1 MDSNQKLLIIV
12 ESPSKTK
19 TIQKFVPNASV
30 IASVGHFKDLAK
42 NDLSIDIDNDFA
54 MKFETIK
61 GKNKFLQ
68 ELRKEAKKADR
79 ILIATDPDREGEAI
93 AFDIASSIKESSERI
108 DFNEITKSAVM
119 KAIENPRTI
128 NLSLVD
134 AQRARRAIDRIVGFT
149 FSPVLWKTLR
159 NVKGSGL
166 SAGRV
171 QSVALKLLVDKEKDR
186 NRFVKNRYHEITV
199 SLLPNGGKDE
209 FLSKLISVNSQN
221 VATGED
227 FDKYSNKLNKSD
239 LMVIGEEESKKI
251 LSQIESKDTHW
262 IVDTLETKPTKS
274 SSPPP
279 FTTSTL
285 QQESSR
291 RLGFSPKKTMSV
303 AQKLYEQGFI
313 TYMRTD
319 STSLSNEGLNAARE
333 FILKEIGDDYLSQNP
348 LSYANKIANAQEAHE
363 AIRPAGSTF
372 NAPQALNLEPSQ
384 EKLYGLILSR
394 TLASQ
399 MKSARY
405 ERTNVIISKGDL
417 KFASAGNVTVFEGY
431 TRAYN
436 LYTQK
441 GFDKSDAFLP
451 NLALQQELD
460 LMKSESIEKFTTP
473 PRRFSE
479 AMLVKE
485 MESRGIGRPS
495 TYSSII
501 DKLYN
506 RDYAINKNKA
516 IIPTYLG
523 IAVSQLLENHYS
535 DLFNEAFTAGMEE
548 RLDSISRSEDSYLE
562 ALNNFYFGTK
572 NFSGVANLLDR
583 EIDIIKACSVNSS
596 SGHLIR
602 IGKYGPYIE
611 EADGNIT
618 IPNEL
623 MFGDLSE
630 EEIDKIKD
638 MTLEDNIVGTTDS
651 GEKILLKSGKYGP
664 YLETGNEKKRQ
675 SIPKMYRDILMT
687 EELAKELIGLPKLLG
702 LHPEFKENIMLY
714 FGPYGPYLKYGKK
727 NISIKNNENPLSLS
741 LSEAIQLIS
750 EGNKTYEPTSLG
762 KHPDTG
768 NELIIKSGRYGPY
781 ITDGKRNISLKGK
794 DIDSFSLEEGIA
806 LFDE

>member
-30 IASVGHFKDLAK
+30 IASVGHFKDLVK
-42 NDLSIDIDNDFA
+42 NDLSIDIDNDFS

-68 ELRKEAKKADR
+68 ELNNESKKADR

-108 DFNEITKSAVM
+108 DFNEITKSAVI
-119 KAIENPRTI
+119 KAIENPRQI

-186 NRFVKNRYHEITV
+186 NRFVKNKYHEITV
-199 SLLPNGGKDE
+199 SLLAGGEKE
-209 FLSKLISVNSQN
+209 GFLSKLVSVNGQN

-227 FDKYSNKLNKSD
+227 FDKYSNKLYKSD
-239 LMVIGEEESKKI
+239 LMIIGEDKSTDI
-251 LSQIESKDTHW
+251 LSEINSNESQW
-262 IVDTLETKPTKS
+262 IVDSLETKPTKS
-274 SSPPP
+274 SPPPP

-319 STSLSNEGLNAARE
+319 STSLSSEGLNAARE
-333 FILKEIGDDYLSQNP
+333 FIVKEIGNDYLSNKP
-348 LSYANKIANAQEAHE
+348 LSYSNKIANAQEAHE
-363 AIRPAGSTF
+363 AIRPAGSSFTS
-372 NAPQALNLEPSQ
+372 PGTLSLEPSQ

-399 MKSARY
+399 MKTARY
-405 ERTNVIISKGDL
+405 ERTNVIIAKGGL
-417 KFASAGNVTVFEGY
+417 KFASSGNVTVFDGF

-436 LYTQK
+436 LFAHK
-441 GFDKSDAFLP
+441 GFDKSDSFLP
-451 NLALQQELD
+451 NLNLKQELGFV
-460 LMKSESIEKFTTP
+460 KSESIEKFTAP

-485 MESRGIGRPS
+485 MESKGIGRPS

-523 IAVSQLLENHYS
+523 IAVSQLLDNHYS

-548 RLDSISRSEDSYLE
+548 RLDSISRTEDTYLDV
-562 ALNNFYFGTK
+562 LKSFYFGNK
-572 NFSGVANLLDR
+572 EFSGVSNLLDR
-583 EIDIIKACSVNSS
+583 EIDIVKACSIDSS
-596 SGHLIR
+596 SGHLVR

-611 EADGNIT
+611 EAEGNIT

-630 EEIDKIKD
+630 EEIHKIKN
-638 MTLEDNIVGTTDS
+638 MSIEDNVVGTTDS

-664 YLETGNEKKRQ
+664 YLETDNEKKRQ

-687 EELAKELIGLPKLLG
+687 EELAKDLIDLPKLLG
-702 LHPEFKENIMLY
+702 VHPESKENIMLY

-727 NISIKNNENPLSLS
+727 NISIKNAQDPLSIS
-741 LSEAIQLIS
+741 LSEAIRLIS

-762 KHPDTG
+762 KHPDSG
-768 NELIIKSGRYGPY
+768 KELIIKSGRYGPY

-794 DIDSFSLEEGIA
+794 DIESLSLEEGIA

>member
-30 IASVGHFKDLAK
+30 IASVGHFKDLVK
-42 NDLSIDIDNDFA
+42 NDLSIDIDNDFS

-68 ELRKEAKKADR
+68 ELNNESKKADR

-108 DFNEITKSAVM
+108 DFNEITKSAVI
-119 KAIENPRTI
+119 KAIENPRQI

-186 NRFVKNRYHEITV
+186 NRFVKNKYHEITV
-199 SLLPNGGKDE
+199 SLLAGGEKE
-209 FLSKLISVNSQN
+209 GFLSKLVSVNGQN

-227 FDKYSNKLNKSD
+227 FDKYSNKLYKSD
-239 LMVIGEEESKKI
+239 LMIIGEDKSTDI
-251 LSQIESKDTHW
+251 LSEINSNESQW
-262 IVDTLETKPTKS
+262 IVDSLETKPTKS
-274 SSPPP
+274 SPPPP

-319 STSLSNEGLNAARE
+319 STSLSSEGLNAARE
-333 FILKEIGDDYLSQNP
+333 FILKEIGNDYLSNKP
-348 LSYANKIANAQEAHE
+348 LSYSNKIANAQEAHE
-363 AIRPAGSTF
+363 AIRPAGSSFTS
-372 NAPQALNLEPSQ
+372 PGTLSLEPSQ

-399 MKSARY
+399 MKTARY
-405 ERTNVIISKGDL
+405 ERTNVIIAKGGL
-417 KFASAGNVTVFEGY
+417 KFASSGNVTVFDGF

-436 LYTQK
+436 LFAHK
-441 GFDKSDAFLP
+441 GFDKSDSFLP
-451 NLALQQELD
+451 NLNLKQELGFV
-460 LMKSESIEKFTTP
+460 KSESIEKFTAP

-485 MESRGIGRPS
+485 MESKGIGRPS

-523 IAVSQLLENHYS
+523 IAVSQLLDNHYS

-548 RLDSISRSEDSYLE
+548 RLDSISRTEDTYLDV
-562 ALNNFYFGTK
+562 LKSFYFGNK
-572 NFSGVANLLDR
+572 EFSGVSNLLDR
-583 EIDIIKACSVNSS
+583 EIDIVKACSIDSS
-596 SGHLIR
+596 SGHLVR

-611 EADGNIT
+611 EAEGNIT

-630 EEIDKIKD
+630 EEIHKIKN
-638 MTLEDNIVGTTDS
+638 MSIEDNVVGTTDS

-664 YLETGNEKKRQ
+664 YLETDNEKKRQ

-687 EELAKELIGLPKLLG
+687 EELAKDLMDLPKLLG
-702 LHPEFKENIMLY
+702 VHPESKENIMLY

-727 NISIKNNENPLSLS
+727 NISIKNAQDPLSIS
-741 LSEAIQLIS
+741 LSEAIRLIS

-762 KHPDTG
+762 KHPDSG
-768 NELIIKSGRYGPY
+768 KELIIKSGRYGPY

-794 DIDSFSLEEGIA
+794 DIESLSLEEGIA

>member
-30 IASVGHFKDLAK
+30 IASVGHFKDLVK
-42 NDLSIDIDNDFA
+42 NDLSIDIDNDFS

-68 ELRKEAKKADR
+68 ELNNESKKADR

-108 DFNEITKSAVM
+108 DFNEITKSAVI
-119 KAIENPRTI
+119 KAIENPRQI

-186 NRFVKNRYHEITV
+186 NRFVKNKYHEITV
-199 SLLPNGGKDE
+199 SLLAGGEKE
-209 FLSKLISVNSQN
+209 GFLSKLVSVNGQN

-227 FDKYSNKLNKSD
+227 FDKYSNKLYKSD
-239 LMVIGEEESKKI
+239 LMIIGEDKSTDI
-251 LSQIESKDTHW
+251 LSEINSNESQW
-262 IVDTLETKPTKS
+262 IVDSLETKPTKS
-274 SSPPP
+274 SPPPP

-319 STSLSNEGLNAARE
+319 STSLSSEGLNAARE
-333 FILKEIGDDYLSQNP
+333 FILKEIGNDYLSNKP
-348 LSYANKIANAQEAHE
+348 LSYSNKIANAQEAHE
-363 AIRPAGSTF
+363 AIRPAGSSFTS
-372 NAPQALNLEPSQ
+372 PGTLSLEPSQ

-399 MKSARY
+399 MKTARY
-405 ERTNVIISKGDL
+405 ERTNVIIAKGGL
-417 KFASAGNVTVFEGY
+417 KFASSGNVTVFDGF

-436 LYTQK
+436 LFAHK
-441 GFDKSDAFLP
+441 GFDKSDSFLP
-451 NLALQQELD
+451 NLNLKQELGFV
-460 LMKSESIEKFTTP
+460 KSESIEKFTTP

-485 MESRGIGRPS
+485 MESKGIGRPS

-523 IAVSQLLENHYS
+523 IAVSQLLDNHYS

-548 RLDSISRSEDSYLE
+548 RLDSISRTEDTYLDV
-562 ALNNFYFGTK
+562 LKSFYFGNK
-572 NFSGVANLLDR
+572 EFSGVSNLLDR
-583 EIDIIKACSVNSS
+583 EIDIVKACSIDSS
-596 SGHLIR
+596 SGHLVR

-611 EADGNIT
+611 EAEGNIT

-630 EEIDKIKD
+630 EEIHKIKN
-638 MTLEDNIVGTTDS
+638 MSIEDNVVGTTDS

-664 YLETGNEKKRQ
+664 YLETDNEKKRQ

-687 EELAKELIGLPKLLG
+687 EELAKDLIDLPKLLG
-702 LHPEFKENIMLY
+702 VHPESKENIMLY

-727 NISIKNNENPLSLS
+727 NISIKNAQDPLSIS
-741 LSEAIQLIS
+741 LSEAIRLIS

-762 KHPDTG
+762 KHPDSG
-768 NELIIKSGRYGPY
+768 KELIIKSGRYGPY

-794 DIDSFSLEEGIA
+794 DIESLSLEEGIA

>member
-30 IASVGHFKDLAK
+30 IASVGHFKDLVK
-42 NDLSIDIDNDFA
+42 NDLSIDIDNDFS

-68 ELRKEAKKADR
+68 ELNNESKKADR

-108 DFNEITKSAVM
+108 DFNEITKSAVI
-119 KAIENPRTI
+119 KAIENPRQI

-186 NRFVKNRYHEITV
+186 NRFVKNKYHEITV
-199 SLLPNGGKDE
+199 SLLAGGEKE
-209 FLSKLISVNSQN
+209 GFLSKLVSVNGQN

-227 FDKYSNKLNKSD
+227 FDKYSNKLYKSD
-239 LMVIGEEESKKI
+239 LMIIGEDKSTDI
-251 LSQIESKDTHW
+251 LSEINSNESQW
-262 IVDTLETKPTKS
+262 IVDSLETKPTKS
-274 SSPPP
+274 SPPPP

-319 STSLSNEGLNAARE
+319 STSLSSEGLNAARE
-333 FILKEIGDDYLSQNP
+333 FILKEIGNDYLSNKP
-348 LSYANKIANAQEAHE
+348 LSYSNKIANAQEAHE
-363 AIRPAGSTF
+363 AIRPAGSSFTS
-372 NAPQALNLEPSQ
+372 PGTLSLEPSQ

-399 MKSARY
+399 MKTARY
-405 ERTNVIISKGDL
+405 ERTNVIIAKGGL
-417 KFASAGNVTVFEGY
+417 KFASSGNVTVFDGF

-436 LYTQK
+436 LFAHK
-441 GFDKSDAFLP
+441 GFDKSDSFLP
-451 NLALQQELD
+451 NLNLKQELGFV
-460 LMKSESIEKFTTP
+460 KSESIEKFTTP

-485 MESRGIGRPS
+485 MESKGIGRPS

-523 IAVSQLLENHYS
+523 IAVSQLLDNHYS

-548 RLDSISRSEDSYLE
+548 RLDSISRTEDTYLDV
-562 ALNNFYFGTK
+562 LKSFYFGNK
-572 NFSGVANLLDR
+572 EFSGVSNLLDR
-583 EIDIIKACSVNSS
+583 EIDIVKACSIDSS
-596 SGHLIR
+596 SGHLVR

-611 EADGNIT
+611 EAEGNIT

-630 EEIDKIKD
+630 EEIHKIKN
-638 MTLEDNIVGTTDS
+638 MSIEDNVVGTTDS

-664 YLETGNEKKRQ
+664 YLETDNEKKRQ

-687 EELAKELIGLPKLLG
+687 EELAKDLMDLPKLLG
-702 LHPEFKENIMLY
+702 VHPESKENIMLY

-727 NISIKNNENPLSLS
+727 NISIKNAQDPLSIS
-741 LSEAIQLIS
+741 LSEAIRLIS

-762 KHPDTG
+762 KHPDSG
-768 NELIIKSGRYGPY
+768 KELIIKSGRYGPY

-794 DIDSFSLEEGIA
+794 DIESLSLEEGIA

>member
-30 IASVGHFKDLAK
+30 IASVGHFKDLVK
-42 NDLSIDIDNDFA
+42 NDLSIDIDNDFS

-68 ELRKEAKKADR
+68 ELKNESKKADR

-108 DFNEITKSAVM
+108 DFNEITKSAVI
-119 KAIENPRTI
+119 KAIENPRQI

-186 NRFVKNRYHEITV
+186 NRFVKNKYHEITV
-199 SLLPNGGKDE
+199 SLLAGGEKE
-209 FLSKLISVNSQN
+209 GFLSKLVSVNGQN

-227 FDKYSNKLNKSD
+227 FDKYSNKLYKSD
-239 LMVIGEEESKKI
+239 LMIIGEDKSTDI
-251 LSQIESKDTHW
+251 LSEINSNESQW
-262 IVDTLETKPTKS
+262 IVDSLETKPTKS
-274 SSPPP
+274 SPPPP

-319 STSLSNEGLNAARE
+319 STSLSSEGLNAARE
-333 FILKEIGDDYLSQNP
+333 FILKEIGNDYLSNKP
-348 LSYANKIANAQEAHE
+348 LSYSSKIANAQEAHE
-363 AIRPAGSTF
+363 AIRPAGSSFTS
-372 NAPQALNLEPSQ
+372 PGALSLEPSQ

-399 MKSARY
+399 MKTARY
-405 ERTNVIISKGDL
+405 ERTNVIIAKGGL
-417 KFASAGNVTVFEGY
+417 KFASSGNVTVFDGF

-436 LYTQK
+436 LFAHK
-441 GFDKSDAFLP
+441 GFDKSESFLP
-451 NLALQQELD
+451 NLNLKQELGFV
-460 LMKSESIEKFTTP
+460 KSESIEKFTTP

-485 MESRGIGRPS
+485 MESKGIGRPS

-523 IAVSQLLENHYS
+523 IAVSQLLDNHYS

-548 RLDSISRSEDSYLE
+548 RLDSISRTEDTYLDV
-562 ALNNFYFGTK
+562 LKSFYFGNK
-572 NFSGVANLLDR
+572 EFSGVSNLLDR
-583 EIDIIKACSVNSS
+583 EIDIVKACSIDSS
-596 SGHLIR
+596 SGHLVR

-611 EADGNIT
+611 EAEGNIT

-630 EEIDKIKD
+630 EEIHKIKN
-638 MTLEDNIVGTTDS
+638 MSIEDNVVGTTDG

-664 YLETGNEKKRQ
+664 YLETDNEKKRQ

-687 EELAKELIGLPKLLG
+687 EELAKDLIDLPKLLG
-702 LHPEFKENIMLY
+702 VHPESKENIMLY

-727 NISIKNNENPLSLS
+727 NISIKNAQDPLSIS
-741 LSEAIQLIS
+741 LSEAIRLIS

-762 KHPDTG
+762 KHPDSG
-768 NELIIKSGRYGPY
+768 KELIIKSGRYGPY

-794 DIDSFSLEEGIA
+794 DIESLSLEEGIA